1 MSQTLCKALT
11 KRQHAVHEHVY
22 TEGAYVLNVK
32 GNADASQLD
41 LPIRLANYAD
51 ARVRTNFKHS
61 IYVTY

>member
-41 LPIRLANYAD
+41 LPIRLTMLMQEY
-51 ARVRTNFKHS
+51 VQILS
-61 IYVTY
+61 IPYT